1 MRDRFTPPASNLPE
15 TGPGV
20 VVGET
25 VDVGAG
31 VLVGGRLVDVG
42 GIGVE
47 VSGMGVAA
55 GLQATNAAI
64 NASSNNWVNF
74 DGWHMRLLS

>member
-1 MRDRFTPPASNLPE
+1 VIDRFTSPASNLPE

-20 VVGET
+20 GVGGT
-25 VDVGAG
+25 VDVGAR
-31 VLVGGRLVDVG
+31 VLVGGRLVAVG

-64 NASSNNWVNF
+64 NARSNNWVNF
-74 DGWHMRLLS
+74 GG

>member
-1 MRDRFTPPASNLPE
+1 M
-15 TGPGV
+15 GG
-20 VVGET
+20 T
-25 VDVGAG
+25 VEADAG

-64 NASSNNWVNF
+64 NARSNNWVNF
-74 DGWHMRLLS
+74 GG